1 MNRTHKRIVDILFA
15 VVAVV
20 AVISFTFFVLSFK
33 LQAYQ
38 EIGMSFKSALFMIFF
53 N

>member
-1 MNRTHKRIVDILFA
+1 MNRTHKKIIDILFV

-20 AVISFTFFVLSFK
+20 TVISFTFFVLSFK

-38 EIGMSFKSALFMIFF
+38 EIGMSF
-53 N
+53 